1 MKQNSGRGLQDRADL
16 LFGHALMARGETTRK
31 PQLPDLFS
39 MELPNERPT
48 KCEAALTVMDQ
59 GKMNQ
64 FGRIEYGGCITHRDV
79 MVCPIGALAKY
90 FFWRFHVLG
99 EAFPDLRERSSW
111 YNIQLIDG
119 KVKDREISYSAQ
131 ASDLKKVLKACGVN
145 SKKVTHI
152 RKTSSCV
159 IAEAQNAYEAS
170 FRRGGRWNNEKMEG
184 KEIHDIAG
192 QGFLNLLVSLRDVV
206 LKDSV
211 LLQKAYPKHPVFQH
225 ALFCTNDYQAFA
237 KLQLQRLQTESDTG
251 LITTNI
257 SSTGLRL
264 TAIEAS
270 LRATHTLVCS
280 LVSGR
285 FQLVLAPDEEQQL
298 SEPQSE
304 PTANLLARGL
314 KSVVEVWAEYTKGVA
329 GGPAVQNLEL
339 RCGANG
345 DRAMRNGNTTSGAR
359 FIYDAI
365 EFLSARNHVP
375 PDAVAQI
382 LVLEKKRQQLQ
393 LTLDAMRKRISQEG
407 ARATFDRD

>member
-1 MKQNSGRGLQDRADL
+1 VQPLVDSG
-16 LFGHALMARGETTRK
+16 
-31 PQLPDLFS
+31 
-39 MELPNERPT
+39 
-48 KCEAALTVMDQ
+48 
-59 GKMNQ
+59 
-64 FGRIEYGGCITHRDV
+64 
-79 MVCPIGALAKY
+79 
-90 FFWRFHVLG
+90 
-99 EAFPDLRERSSW
+99 
-111 YNIQLIDG
+111 
-119 KVKDREISYSAQ
+119 
-131 ASDLKKVLKACGVN
+131 
-145 SKKVTHI
+145 
-152 RKTSSCV
+152 
-159 IAEAQNAYEAS
+159 
-170 FRRGGRWNNEKMEG
+170 
-184 KEIHDIAG
+184 EIHDIAG

-382 LVLEKKRQQLQ
+382 LEKKRQQLQ